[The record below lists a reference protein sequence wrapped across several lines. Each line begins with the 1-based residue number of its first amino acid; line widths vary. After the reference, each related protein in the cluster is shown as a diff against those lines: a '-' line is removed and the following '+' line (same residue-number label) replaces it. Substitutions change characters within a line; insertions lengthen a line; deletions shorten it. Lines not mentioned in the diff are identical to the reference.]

1 MRVLDLFS
9 GIGGFSLGLE
19 STGGFETVAFCE
31 FDKAA
36 QEVLKLRWHN
46 VPIFEDIRGLNE
58 ETISNTNKREGGSR
72 FKPKSVSEKQ
82 FQFGTN
88 CGAGVDTKTK
98 PRIDIITGG
107 FPCQP
112 FSVAGKRA
120 GTEDNRY
127 LWPELLRVIRLVK
140 PTWCILENVRG
151 LLSIEDGL
159 VFENCLLDL
168 EAAGYEHQTLVI
180 PACAVN
186 AQHRLDR
193 VWILAHTVNSPD
205 RAIHQQAGE
214 KDGIQGKHWEA
225 GRSWMPCGTGSDKEN
240 VAYTIP
246 NNAQRQLGEGI
257 DQKNGSFQGKRQV
270 RPCSNGGRERPTQ
283 SRLGGKLNGISRWLD
298 ESGLPKISSGVPK
311 RANRLKQLGN
321 SIVPQIAAAIGYAII
336 AAENRKGY

>member
-1 MRVLDLFS
+1 MKYNHYTHLDLFS

-31 FDKAA
+31 FDKVA
-36 QEVLKLRWHN
+36 QKVLELRWPN
-46 VPIFEDIRGLNE
+46 VPIFEDIRGINE
-58 ETISNTNKREGGSR
+58 ETLCNTSEQGLERGARARVQRNSNGLAGTGNGDGDREI
-72 FKPKSVSEKQ
+72 F
-82 FQFGTN
+82 
-88 CGAGVDTKTK
+88 A
-98 PRIDIITGG
+98 DIITGG

-186 AQHRLDR
+186 AQHRRDR
-193 VWILAHTVNSPD
+193 VWIICRAKQDGVMADTNSTQCERRRPSIGA
-205 RAIHQQAGE
+205 REEHANISSGS
-214 KDGIQGKHWEA
+214 
-225 GRSWMPCGTGSDKEN
+225 GR
-240 VAYTIP
+240 
-246 NNAQRQLGEGI
+246 NAE
-257 DQKNGSFQGKRQV
+257 
-270 RPCSNGGRERPTQ
+270 
-283 SRLGGKLNGISRWLD
+283 SRLGGEFDGISRWLD
-298 ESGLPKISSGVPK
+298 ESGLPKVSSGVPN

-321 SIVPQIAAAIGYAII
+321 SIVPQIAAAIGYAILEI
-336 AAENRKGY
+336 